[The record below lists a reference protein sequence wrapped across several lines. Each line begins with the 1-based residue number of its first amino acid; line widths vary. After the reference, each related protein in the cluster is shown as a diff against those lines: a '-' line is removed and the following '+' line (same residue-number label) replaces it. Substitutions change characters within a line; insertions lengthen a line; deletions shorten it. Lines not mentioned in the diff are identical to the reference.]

1 MRLVWLNLVARML
14 PAIQRQVVSPGAN
27 KACAHY
33 PFGIAGNNRQS
44 SSGCARFETDYS
56 TGVDR
61 RLALLI
67 QQQQYLESAQTLGD
81 RVCVALG
88 WRAAMQFVDE
98 CVGNEKPLD

>member
-1 MRLVWLNLVARML
+1 ML
-14 PAIQRQVVSPGAN
+14 PAIQRQVIPTGAN
-27 KACAHY
+27 KACANY
-33 PFGIAGNNRQS
+33 PFGIAWNNRQS

-61 RLALLI
+61 RFTLLMQQEYLAH
-67 QQQQYLESAQTLGD
+67 AQTLGA

-98 CVGNEKPLD
+98 CVTGKEKPLD

>member
-14 PAIQRQVVSPGAN
+14 PAIQRQVVPPGAN
-27 KACAHY
+27 KACAHH
-33 PFGIAGNNRQS
+33 PFGITGNNRQS

-61 RLALLI
+61 RLALLMP
-67 QQQQYLESAQTLGD
+67 QQQYLESSQTLGA

-98 CVGNEKPLD
+98 CAGNEKPLD

>member
-1 MRLVWLNLVARML
+1 MHLVRLNLVARML
-14 PAIQRQVVSPGAN
+14 PAIQRQVVPPGAN

-33 PFGIAGNNRQS
+33 PFGISGNNRQA

-61 RLALLI
+61 RLTLLI
-67 QQQQYLESAQTLGD
+67 LQDYLESAQTLGA

>member
-1 MRLVWLNLVARML
+1 MHLVRVNLVARML
-14 PAIQRQVVSPGAN
+14 PAIQRQVVPPRAN

-44 SSGCARFETDYS
+44 SPGCARFKTDYS

-61 RLALLI
+61 RFTLLM
-67 QQQQYLESAQTLGD
+67 QQEYLESAQTLGA